1 MARASWPAQISKGVL
16 FLVCLVPV
24 ARWLWL
30 GVHGELGA
38 NPPEFLIRSSG
49 VWALV
54 ALWLTLCATPVRRL
68 LHWPGAIRYRRM
80 LGLYAFFYT
89 VLHVLAWGWWDRGG
103 AWAAMWRDV
112 WQRDFI
118 LVGVVAVLCL
128 LPLALTSTQG
138 WIRRLGRNWRRL
150 HTLVYPAAV
159 LSVLHFYL
167 MRAGKNDFAE
177 PHAYAL
183 ALAVL
188 LGLRLWWRRAWVEGR
203 D

>member
-1 MARASWPAQISKGVL
+1 MARVPWSAGLSKVAV
-16 FLVCLVPV
+16 FLVCLYPV

-30 GVHGELGA
+30 GLQGELGP

-49 VWALV
+49 IWALV
-54 ALWLTLCATPVRRL
+54 ALWLTLCVTPLRRML
-68 LHWPGAIRYRRM
+68 RRPGLIRHRRM

-103 AWAAMWRDV
+103 DWPAMWHDI

-118 LVGVVAVLCL
+118 LVGTVAVLCL
-128 LPLALTSTQG
+128 VPLAITSTQG
-138 WIRRLGRNWRRL
+138 WIRRLGRHWRRL

-177 PHAYAL
+177 PHVYAL
-183 ALAVL
+183 GLVL
-188 LGLRLWWRRAWVEGR
+188 LLGVRLWWRRSAPAR
-203 D
+203 